1 MRMIEHV
8 VSDRPLARTL
18 MRAVDPLWVWI
29 NEQGCH
35 MDRDTLAQ
43 VRTTF
48 GEVSI
53 EHFQIYS
60 NGLPAFPM
68 CSLRATKTAYTDC

>member
-1 MRMIEHV
+1 M
-8 VSDRPLARTL
+8 ARTL
-18 MRAVDPLWVWI
+18 MHAVDPLWVWI

-48 GEVSI
+48 GDVSV

-68 CSLRATKTAYTDC
+68 CSLRVTKT